1 MPFDQKKYI
10 NEYTKNAYKTY
21 QFRVKKTD
29 VKTIEYLDNMKNRN
43 SYIMGLVS
51 QEQNHMILSI
61 KEIKDRI
68 MPIMN
73 KYYVKKI
80 YLFGSYARGEATINS
95 DVDIYC
101 DRGDIRGYFEFVA
114 FCDELEEALGKK
126 VDVITQGS
134 LMAESFFNEIRKD
147 FIKLCLEKEVKNS
160 SRTSKRILKEP
171 YLKQQRWIFM
181 DNFNW
186 RITGFSRVL

>member
-10 NEYTKNAYKTY
+10 NEYNKNAYKTY

-29 VKTIEYLDNMKNRN
+29 AKTIEYLDNMKNRN

-51 QEQNHMILSI
+51 QEQNHKILTI

-68 MPIMN
+68 MPIMK
-73 KYYVKKI
+73 KYCVKRI

-101 DRGDIRGYFEFVA
+101 DGGDIRGYIEFA
-114 FCDELEEALGKK
+114 LFCDELEEALGKK

-134 LMAESFFNEIRKD
+134 LMTESFFNEIRKD

-160 SRTSKRILKEP
+160 SRTSKHILTESV
-171 YLKQQRWIFM
+171 LKQPR
-181 DNFNW
+181 
-186 RITGFSRVL
+186 